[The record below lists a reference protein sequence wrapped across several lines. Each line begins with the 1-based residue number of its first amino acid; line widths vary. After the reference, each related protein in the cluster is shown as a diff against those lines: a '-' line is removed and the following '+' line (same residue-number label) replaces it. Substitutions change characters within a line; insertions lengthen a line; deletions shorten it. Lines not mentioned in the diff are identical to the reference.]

1 MDRVPGTLQ
10 DPATTLMAPD
20 GNFGGTWLD
29 RFFCNVEFQA
39 ESSQGLQIPLAC
51 HPGPAIFFKI
61 LKKTQKKMY
70 FLCCR
75 KCAPGVHLLLARIIR
90 IRRPTDGNL
99 FFSKNF
105 RQKVAKF

>member
-1 MDRVPGTLQ
+1 MDRVSGILQ

-61 LKKTQKKMY
+61 LKKTPKKN
-70 FLCCR
+70 
-75 KCAPGVHLLLARIIR
+75 G
-90 IRRPTDGNL
+90 
-99 FFSKNF
+99 FFVL
-105 RQKVAKF
+105 QKVRPRGPFVTGSYYKNPPAD